1 LERIQKSGNSSLAQL
16 IAYQTM
22 RIEEILY
29 ELRTHP
35 SSTLEG
41 EQALRIEQRLAE
53 HERVLAEELKLIESY

>member
-1 LERIQKSGNSSLAQL
+1 MAQL